1 MNPAAP
7 CQPPA
12 ESAIQT
18 LLPGAHFFDAWQ
30 VEASE
35 PELSAL
41 GQFLKAAEATPKWVD
56 GLMQARNQ
64 LVRLAGLKHLGGLS
78 GVHMSKAASDYRPGE
93 RVGIFT
99 LFANEEDEAL
109 LGDKDKHLEVTLSV
123 HKTLPQAGE
132 PVIVTVTTVVHL
144 KNFVGRIYMIP
155 VAPIHKLIVP
165 AVLKAI
171 ARSPHT
177 LES

>member
-1 MNPAAP
+1 MRPATP
-7 CQPPA
+7 CQPPTD
-12 ESAIQT
+12 SAIQS

-35 PELSAL
+35 PGLSAL

-78 GVHMSKAASDYRPGE
+78 GVRMSKTASDYRPGE

-99 LFANEEDEAL
+99 LFANEENEAL

-123 HKTLPQAGE
+123 HKSAPRDGE

-144 KNFVGRIYMIP
+144 KNLVGRIYMIP

-165 AVLKAI
+165 TVMKAI
-171 ARSPHT
+171 ARAPQAA
-177 LES
+177 